1 MTETT
6 ARRRW
11 KLFAV
16 LAVALAALLG
26 LAACGGAAEG
36 SEIASAGS
44 ASAEPDPSETP
55 EEEEEEEVDPDE
67 AALEFAECMRDHG
80 VDIPDP
86 EPGESGGFR
95 AFGGPDN
102 DVDEQTMQEA
112 MDACRDL
119 MPQFDGPAEFDPE
132 MEERLLAMTECMREH
147 GIDMPDP
154 TSNGGGIRL
163 DLGDNPDIDE
173 DELRAAAEECRE
185 IAGIPEPREAGGPTP

>member
-185 IAGIPEPREAGGPTP
+185 IAGMPEPREAGGPTP

>member
-55 EEEEEEEVDPDE
+55 AEEEEVDPDE

-185 IAGIPEPREAGGPTP
+185 IAGMPEPREAGGPTP

>member
-6 ARRRW
+6 SWRRGN
-11 KLFAV
+11 LFAV
-16 LAVALAALLG
+16 LAVALVALLG
-26 LAACGGAAEG
+26 LTACGGAAEG

-55 EEEEEEEVDPDE
+55 EEEEVDPDE
-67 AALEFAECMRDHG
+67 AALEFAECMREHG

-102 DVDEQTMQEA
+102 DVDEETMQEA

-119 MPQFDGPAEFDPE
+119 MPQFDGPAEIDPE
-132 MEERLLAMTECMREH
+132 MEERLLAMTECMRDH

-154 TSNGGGIRL
+154 SSNGGGIRL
-163 DLGDNPDIDE
+163 ELGDNPDIDE

-185 IAGIPEPREAGGPTP
+185 IAGMPEPREAGGPTP